1 MTEFEKECEKKVLVV
16 LQNADEKKSRI
27 EIELSADISRP
38 ATAKALKTLREKKL
52 IKRRTRSRN
61 HEGIGKEVLY
71 WLREICLTL
80 QFNHWAFCVGF

>member
-61 HEGIGKEVLY
+61 QTVENRRTGKAG
-71 WLREICLTL
+71 WRE
-80 QFNHWAFCVGF
+80 